1 MFCVA
6 PKTGTT
12 SLESYLLNNI
22 NDDDRLSWQTSWLA
36 ESNPHRRELIN
47 NGLSTKVMFIRHPQ
61 DRIASAYNMLFG
73 KSQDYAYDF
82 NEARTLILKAI
93 TNITNSGTQ
102 DGLSFPKF
110 VNFLYYGYQKKYNYS
125 FKILN

>member
-1 MFCVA
+1 
-6 PKTGTT
+6 
-12 SLESYLLNNI
+12 
-22 NDDDRLSWQTSWLA
+22 
-36 ESNPHRRELIN
+36 
-47 NGLSTKVMFIRHPQ
+47 MFIRHPQ

-110 VNFLYYGYQKKYNYS
+110 VNF
-125 FKILN
+125 ILNKKGEFSSVYKTFTWLQSHVEPFSTYCEPCSFLPEIIVDLPLYKSVELSTMYIFLYILYWPIDLSR